1 MKNLKQV
8 RQARFDN
15 EKLMQIFKDWAIAGE
30 NEEVGSMACFSFKG
44 KDYTCIKSEEHEY
57 DLQNDIC
64 FFPISVLYI

>member
-1 MKNLKQV
+1 MNKRIFTK
-8 RQARFDN
+8 
-15 EKLMQIFKDWAIAGE
+15 KLMQIFRNETSNGE